1 MGVNLVSYATKR
13 RAGMEAREVADKVN
27 DFGRDPIGEGRE
39 EQVILFL
46 SLLFYLFTSYLS
58 TQIYNRKLKTLLDN
72 ARDDTRPTAEI
83 GERTGNANDDVEGK
97 KRRPK
102 LEDLTRFTM
111 VKRIW

>member
-46 SLLFYLFTSYLS
+46 SLSFS
-58 TQIYNRKLKTLLDN
+58 TCLQATFLHRST
-72 ARDDTRPTAEI
+72 
-83 GERTGNANDDVEGK
+83 TGN
-97 KRRPK
+97 
-102 LEDLTRFTM
+102 
-111 VKRIW
+111 